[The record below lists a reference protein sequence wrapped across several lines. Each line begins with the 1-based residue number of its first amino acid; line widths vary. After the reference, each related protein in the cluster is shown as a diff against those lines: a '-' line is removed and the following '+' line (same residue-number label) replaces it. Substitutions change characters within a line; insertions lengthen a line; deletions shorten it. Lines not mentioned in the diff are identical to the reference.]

1 MRRDSYLFA
10 NFFLGIT
17 AICSLF
23 QTVIFFRRGAEMG
36 ELPSFLNWIVVT
48 GVIQIAASIFVL
60 KYFHYKKY
68 QLVFVTGIII
78 TIAGFW
84 YVIMLYMMRLL
95 ETVFYPSLLIANAVG
110 VLYGIGLIFSKAGE
124 RIWLKVAGIVTIL
137 NSLVYISVILWF
149 TISPEVKNSPTVIN
163 IWEWHSFLHAIIPML
178 FIMNFLDEVK
188 NLNVAGRGE
197 YWHNFFKK
205 LDGVS
210 SNSCLDVTVRFW
222 IQNGWPNLATR
233 TVDPAAVKL
242 AQTFEGRT
250 YVNSRGETMSYRLLK
265 PLDYDSTKKYPLV
278 VCLHGE
284 AGWGT
289 DNIKQLEGSL
299 EAQILSSPE
308 NRKKYPAFLFVPQ
321 CPPGTCWGGRMLRR
335 P

>member
-48 GVIQIAASIFVL
+48 GVVQIAASIFVL
-60 KYFHYKKY
+60 KYYHYKKY

-137 NSLVYISVILWF
+137 NSLVYISVILWI
-149 TISPEVKNSPTVIN
+149 TISPEVRYSPTVLN
-163 IWEWHSFLHAIIPML
+163 IWKWHSFLHAIIPML
-178 FIMNFLDEVK
+178 FIMNFLNESK
-188 NLNVAGRGE
+188 NSNVQDVENTGTSFSKSLMALAVIFALILPFVFGFRMAGQ
-197 YWHNFFKK
+197 
-205 LDGVS
+205 S
-210 SNSCLDVTVRFW
+210 
-222 IQNGWPNLATR
+222 LATNK
-233 TVDPAAVKL
+233 VNPASVKL
-242 AQTFEGRT
+242 AQTFEART
-250 YVNSRGETMSYRLLK
+250 YVNSQGRQCHTGYSNRWTMIQQK
-265 PLDYDSTKKYPLV
+265 
-278 VCLHGE
+278 
-284 AGWGT
+284 
-289 DNIKQLEGSL
+289 NIH
-299 EAQILSSPE
+299 
-308 NRKKYPAFLFVPQ
+308 
-321 CPPGTCWGGRMLRR
+321 
-335 P
+335 